1 MTRPD
6 PAVNLAPVV
15 SRAEQPTRQG
25 GSLQR
30 IEHVLY
36 QVAAYLLVVAA
47 VAPLATAVIEVIA
60 TWSSGVDK
68 AIVHLLDRV
77 LLALMLAEITYTLR
91 QAERTHTL
99 TATPFL
105 VIGTIAAVR
114 RMLIVTAESVG
125 RTDTQST
132 VFMGG
137 LLELGVLAFIIL
149 VFTLAARWQSP
160 DGQAP
165 GRQASGGQ
173 TPGGRGADD

>member
-1 MTRPD
+1 MTRPE
-6 PAVNLAPVV
+6 PATTPAATANLSA
-15 SRAEQPTRQG
+15 SSTRAEQPTRQG

-36 QVAAYLLVVAA
+36 QTAAYLLVVAA
-47 VAPLATAVIEVIA
+47 VALLATAVIEVIT

-105 VIGTIAAVR
+105 VIGIIAAVR

-125 RTDTQST
+125 RTDTQSS

-149 VFTLAARWQSP
+149 VFTLAARWQ
-160 DGQAP
+160 AP
-165 GRQASGGQ
+165 GGKA
-173 TPGGRGADD
+173 TDD

>member
-1 MTRPD
+1 MVT
-6 PAVNLAPVV
+6 
-15 SRAEQPTRQG
+15 SAEQPTRQRD
-25 GSLQR
+25 SLQR

-36 QVAAYLLVVAA
+36 QIAAYLLVVAA
-47 VAPLATAVIEVIA
+47 AALLVTAVIEVIF

-91 QAERTHTL
+91 QAGRTHTL

-105 VIGTIAAVR
+105 VIGIIAAVR

-149 VFTLAARWQSP
+149 VFTLAARWQAP
-160 DGQAP
+160 GGQAP
-165 GRQASGGQ
+165 GGQA
-173 TPGGRGADD
+173 PGGKGAED

>member
-1 MTRPD
+1 MVTS
-6 PAVNLAPVV
+6 V
-15 SRAEQPTRQG
+15 EQPTRQRD
-25 GSLQR
+25 SLQR

-36 QVAAYLLVVAA
+36 QIAAYLLVVAA
-47 VAPLATAVIEVIA
+47 AALLATAVIEVIF

-91 QAERTHTL
+91 QAGRTHIL

-105 VIGTIAAVR
+105 VIGIIAAVR

-125 RTDTQST
+125 RTDTQSS
-132 VFMGG
+132 VFMGS
-137 LLELGVLAFIIL
+137 LLELSVLALTIL

-160 DGQAP
+160 
-165 GRQASGGQ
+165 
-173 TPGGRGADD
+173 GGRGAED